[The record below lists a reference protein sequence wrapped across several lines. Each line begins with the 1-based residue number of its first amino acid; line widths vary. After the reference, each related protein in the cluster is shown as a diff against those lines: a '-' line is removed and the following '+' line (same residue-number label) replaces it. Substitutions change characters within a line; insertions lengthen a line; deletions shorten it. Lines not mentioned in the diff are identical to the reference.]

1 MPNVKLLSII
11 ASREGVT
18 TIADQF
24 PQAQIY
30 VCCIDP
36 TLNDRK
42 FIIPGL
48 GDAGDRTFN
57 TGRGE

>member
-1 MPNVKLLSII
+1 M
-11 ASREGVT
+11 T
-18 TIADQF
+18 TITDQF

-48 GDAGDRTFN
+48 GDAGDKIFGTR
-57 TGRGE
+57 